1 MNDYNDMTISEK
13 LTCFV
18 DGELAPEESGDLF
31 IELAKNPEYQEEL
44 RQLVLIKNTF
54 KNSIVSTPPALKS
67 NVMKRTVYRESPLV
81 KLSNAVAMLIGFAL
95 SKNSLNYA
103 GLGLIALSTIFLVSD
118 IEKSNYPNN
127 YVKNNFQ
134 IERMVP
140 EVKSREIKPEI
151 SSNLNSN
158 SIDFNNKLVVS
169 NLSNKPNTKI
179 SATTEDINSDFIPS
193 KIIDK
198 DSKSISHFDVV
209 NFSEWENSDYFD
221 LNIPFE
227 KSPNIYYKDAIGR
240 FLNKLSISVKKF
252 DGNSSPNFNIGTN
265 TETIFNNISLAL
277 NYKLDYYHSF
287 GIIVGFENFLMDFE
301 KYEGEILYNYRQS
314 YNTQWF
320 GLQYSLTTDQ
330 LGESGIRP
338 NFNLL
343 AGATNVGPIIKLGA
357 GITYHVSD
365 YFAINGG
372 IESGWLFYPNNGG
385 LSNSTWFNTHKFGY
399 NIGFDIGL

>member
-1 MNDYNDMTISEK
+1 MNNYNDMTISEK

-44 RQLVLIKNTF
+44 RRLVLIKNTF

-67 NVMKRTVYRESPLV
+67 NILKRTVYRESPLV
-81 KLSNAVAMLIGFAL
+81 KLSNAVAMLIGFVL

-103 GLGLIALSTIFLVSD
+103 GLGLITLSTIFLVSD
-118 IEKSNYPNN
+118 IEKSNYP
-127 YVKNNFQ
+127 YSHVKNNFQ
-134 IERMVP
+134 IERIFP

-151 SSNLNSN
+151 SGNLNSN
-158 SIDFNNKLVVS
+158 SIDLSKELIVS
-169 NLSNKPNTKI
+169 NFSNKPHTKI
-179 SATTEDINSDFIPS
+179 SATSEDNNLNFIPS
-193 KIIDK
+193 KIIEK
-198 DSKSISHFDVV
+198 DSKSFSHFDVV
-209 NFSEWENSDYFD
+209 NFSELENSDYFD
-221 LNIPFE
+221 LNLPFE
-227 KSPNIYYKDAIGR
+227 KTSNIYYKDGLGR
-240 FLNKLSISVKKF
+240 FLNKLSISFKKF
-252 DGNSSPNFNIGTN
+252 DGNSSPNFNLGN
-265 TETIFNNISLAL
+265 NSETIFNNMSIAL
-277 NYKLDYYHSF
+277 NYRLDYYQSF
-287 GIIVGFENFLMDFE
+287 GLIVGFENFLMDFE
-301 KYEGEILYNYRQS
+301 RYEGDILYNYRQS

-343 AGATNVGPIIKLGA
+343 AGATYVGPIFKLGA
-357 GITYHVSD
+357 GITYHVND

-372 IESGWLFYPNNGG
+372 IESGWLFYTNNGA
-385 LSNSTWFNTHKFGY
+385 LSNSTWFNTHKLGY